1 MPHSGTDDDV
11 STDPM
16 EEMRLGM
23 FTVPT
28 SMAGQS
34 LGEVLNRLGGL
45 RAISLRLPTGT
56 PAMPDD
62 AIVLQGGET
71 VLLSGRP
78 DALARAEHGLA
89 A

>member
-1 MPHSGTDDDV
+1 
-11 STDPM
+11 M